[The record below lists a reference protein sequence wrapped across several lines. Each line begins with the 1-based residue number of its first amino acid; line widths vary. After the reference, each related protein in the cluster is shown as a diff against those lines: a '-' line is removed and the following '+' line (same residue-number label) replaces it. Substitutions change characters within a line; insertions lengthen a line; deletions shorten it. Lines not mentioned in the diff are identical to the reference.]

1 MSTRKVAGLPTRK
14 QRQISRLV
22 VMNPSKG
29 LNNLVS
35 PSLIDDKEF
44 SDSLNIEY
52 DEGGVARKRSGYTQ
66 VIQSLTAAKGL
77 GMFVTESVSHV
88 CTVDDGTFQY
98 ASASSWTPVTTVSF
112 TAGSETTF
120 TTARN
125 KLYIWNG
132 TEGGT
137 TWDGTTLARPGTIPK
152 ARFAIWHQSFH
163 IASGVTG
170 QPNRIYIS
178 ATDDSSMFTRD
189 SGNASLNNS
198 TEVPGATVFTDAA
211 APLANFIDVRKDDGD
226 EITGIG
232 RFQDSVI
239 IFKERAIFQLTFDS
253 SNNPVI
259 TPVTGSTGCVS
270 HKSIENVE
278 NDLYFLSREGVRVLG
293 NEPNYF
299 TAIRT
304 NVLSVRIQTV
314 IDSINPANYAKANAH
329 YFDNKYILSVPT
341 TSSSITKTIVYDR
354 RFQAWSVW
362 TNFNANAFIRY
373 IDGTTNTSSLY
384 FLDDDGIKV
393 YEFDPG
399 SYADDGEAIDAYIV
413 SKSFDLGNP
422 DTLKFFRDIGLVFRR
437 LSGQLTISVYTD
449 EGTLL
454 GTTVLASGSSD
465 GMGLLALG
473 LQILGQGTGD
483 TSENVTFVDNP
494 ERVIINA
501 QSRVIKFKIQ
511 NARLNESFVL
521 LGYILAFYPYSHF
534 TFDSSRTLYL

>member
-1 MSTRKVAGLPTRK
+1 MSTRKVGGLPTRK

-22 VMNPSKG
+22 TMNPSKG

-44 SDSLNIEY
+44 SDAQNIEY

-66 VIQSLTAAKGL
+66 VIQSLTAGKGL
-77 GMFVTESVSHV
+77 GFFVTESYSHV
-88 CTVDDGTFQY
+88 CTIDNGTFKY
-98 ASASSWTPVTTVSF
+98 ASASSWTSVATVSF
-112 TAGSETTF
+112 TAASETTF

-132 TEGGT
+132 TEGGSI
-137 TWDGTTLARPGTIPK
+137 WDGTALSRPGTIPK
-152 ARFAIWHQSFH
+152 GKFAIWYQNFH
-163 IASGVTG
+163 ITSGVVG

-189 SGNASLNNS
+189 SANAFLNNS
-198 TEVPGATVFTDAA
+198 TEVPGATVFTDSTT
-211 APLANFIDVRKDDGD
+211 PLANYIDVRKDDGD
-226 EITGIG
+226 KVTGLG
-232 RFQDSVI
+232 RFQDSII
-239 IFKERAIFQLTFDS
+239 IFKERSIYQLTFDT

-259 TPVTGSTGCVS
+259 TPITGSTGCVS

-278 NDLYFLSREGVRVLG
+278 NDLYFLSREGIRVLG

-299 TAIRT
+299 DAIRS
-304 NVLSVRIQTV
+304 NVLSVRIQTTV
-314 IDSINPANYAKANAH
+314 DSINPASYAKANAH

-341 TSSSITKTIVYDR
+341 TTSSIARTIVYDR

-362 TNFNANAFIRY
+362 TNFNANAYIKY
-373 IDGTTNTSSLY
+373 IDSTTNTAYLY
-384 FLDDDGIKV
+384 FLDDGGTKIYK
-393 YEFDPG
+393 FNPG
-399 SYADDGEAIDAYIV
+399 SYSDNGTAIDAYIV
-413 SKSFDLGNP
+413 SKAFDLNNP

-437 LSGQLTISVYTD
+437 LSGQVTISVYTD

-454 GTTVLASGSSD
+454 GTTVLASGSND

-483 TSENVTFVDNP
+483 TSTNVTFVDNP

-511 NARLNESFVL
+511 NARLNEGFVL